1 MKHTILKISALLL
14 VMLLS
19 VPAFAQNSQRQ
30 ISGTVTD
37 RTGLPVIGAA
47 VLVPGTTYGTVTDID
62 GCYVLKVPSDAKTI
76 EVSSIGYVVS
86 NVTLTQADVY
96 DVVLA
101 DDTLSLEEVVVVGYG
116 TQKKANLTG
125 SVSTV
130 SFEKLGA
137 DSRPMFNVNQALAGA
152 IPGLQVM
159 QGSGNPYEEGFSM
172 IVRGTGTLNSAGPL
186 VLVDGMEQGMGNI
199 NPADIASIT
208 VLKDA
213 ASCAIYGNRAANGV
227 VLVTTKNGSSD
238 GKIEVSLD
246 ATWSLNQPFKLIHT
260 VSDYATYMELMNE
273 SAINIGGSRVFQQS
287 TIDAWRAAKQDPW
300 GRALSG
306 YYNYMAYPNTDW
318 WDVIYQ
324 NKLMQKYA
332 VSVNGK
338 EKRTGYNLS
347 FSFID
352 NPGIIENT
360 GYNRFFARV
369 NLYSDITDWLRVGAR
384 IWGYRTDQDKSN
396 VGSLTSLNTQKMVPG
411 IYPYSKSLGLYGG
424 PEANE
429 EDPQSHNPLWDMNST
444 RGYTVNTQ
452 LFTDFYVKVK
462 FLKHFSYDFDFF
474 YKDYRQEEQSVDNAF
489 GKYSFS
495 NDVYVIPDKDPATLH
510 TYMYNKRENQ
520 VKLSQLVNYSQSFGK
535 HDVSALVGYEQMT
548 FKYNDFSTNKLGLS
562 EPSVG
567 DLNAAVEP
575 YSSSGYRTEYASRS
589 FFGRATYAYDN
600 RYLFEANLRYDG
612 SSRFAPEHRWG
623 FFPSFSA
630 GWNIHKEGFMSGTS
644 GWLDNLK
651 FRASW
656 GKLGNNSIGNYDW
669 QSTYGTTKY
678 SFGGEILNGISI
690 TAIKNYSLTWEETGV
705 ANVGFDLGFFN
716 NRLTGTVDLYNKLT
730 TGILYTPSMYMVMGT
745 ASAPKQNIAEV
756 TNRGIEIELGW
767 RDQVGKDFHYSVTA
781 NVSLNRNRVSKYK
794 GELKEGWKTDPVTGE
809 RIWETN
815 IGDISTGST
824 TRVLEG
830 HEINEFYLPDVY
842 KGSGTYWNPDG
853 SVNVDGGPVDGMIR
867 TVNDMEWLRAML
879 DAGYSFYPQQ
889 DIGKAKLW
897 YGEYIYA
904 DANGDGLYGTS
915 FDSRFQNVS
924 TTPKYNYG
932 LQFSC
937 GWKGID
943 FSMSWSGAAGFCI
956 YYYRQAANSSATT
969 YGYGI
974 PQSVADDHYF
984 FDPKNPDD
992 PRTNINSKQ
1001 PRLAYLSSTQS
1012 GASSSLHLEKGD
1024 FLKLR
1029 NINLGYTLPEKW
1041 TEKVKMKKLRVY
1053 ISGENLFAITGFTGM
1068 DPEMR
1073 STAGYSTMRQYAA
1086 GLNITF

>member
-1 MKHTILKISALLL
+1 MKNIIFKLNAILLALFLA
-14 VMLLS
+14 
-19 VPAFAQNSQRQ
+19 VPAFAQNTRQ
-30 ISGTVTD
+30 ISGTVVD
-37 RTGLPVIGAA
+37 GAGMPVIGAA
-47 VLVPGTTYGTVTDID
+47 VMVPGTTVGAMTDVD
-62 GCYVLKVPSDAKTI
+62 GRYTLDLPSDTKVV
-76 EVSSIGYVVS
+76 EVSSIGFVTSV
-86 NVTLTQADVY
+86 VTLTDAAVY
-96 DVVLA
+96 DVALA
-101 DDTLSLEEVVVVGYG
+101 EDNQLLEEVVVVGYG
-116 TQKKANLTG
+116 TQKKVNLTG

-130 SFEKLGA
+130 NFEKIGA

-172 IVRGTGTLNSAGPL
+172 LVRGTGTLNSSGPL
-186 VLVDGMEQGMGNI
+186 VLVDGMEQGLGNI

-227 VLVTTKNGSSD
+227 LLVTTKNGSAA

-246 ATWSLNQPFKLIHT
+246 ATWSLNQPFKIIHT

-273 SAINIGGSRVFQQS
+273 SAVNIGGSRVFQQS
-287 TIDAWRAAKQDPW
+287 TIDAWREAKKDPW

-332 VSVNGK
+332 LSVSGK
-338 EKRTGYNLS
+338 EKKTGYNLS

-360 GYNRFFARV
+360 GYKRFFARV
-369 NLYSDITDWLRVGAR
+369 NLYSDITDWLRIGTR

-444 RGYTVNTQ
+444 RGYTLNTQ
-452 LFTDFYVKVK
+452 LFSDFYVKVK

-474 YKDYRQEEQSVDNAF
+474 YKDYRQEEQSIDNAF

-495 NDVYVIPDKDPATLH
+495 NDQYVIPEKDPSTLH

-520 VKLSQLVNYSQSFGK
+520 VKLSQVLNYAQTIGK
-535 HDVSALVGYEQMT
+535 HDVSALLGYEQMT

-575 YSSSGYRTEYASRS
+575 YSSGGYRTEYASRS
-589 FFGRATYAYDN
+589 FFGRATYAYDG

-630 GWNIHKEGFMSGTS
+630 AWRLSEEPWMKNIKGLE
-644 GWLDNLK
+644 NLK
-651 FRASW
+651 LRASW

-669 QSTYGTTKY
+669 QSTYGTSKY
-678 SFGGEILNGISI
+678 SFGGEILNGLAI
-690 TAIKNYSLTWEETGV
+690 TSIKNYALTWEETAV
-705 ANVGFDLGFFN
+705 ANIGLDFGFLN
-716 NRLTGTVDLYNKLT
+716 NRLTGTVDVYDKLT
-730 TGILYTPSMYMVMGT
+730 SGILYTPSMFMVMGT

-756 TNRGIEIELGW
+756 NNKGIEFEFSW
-767 RDQVGKDFHYSVTA
+767 RDQIGKDFHYSITA

-794 GELKEGWKTDPVTGE
+794 GLLQEGWTVDPTTGE
-809 RIWETN
+809 KVWSTN
-815 IGDISTGST
+815 IGDVSTGTT
-824 TRVLEG
+824 TRVIEG
-830 HEINEFYLPDVY
+830 HQINEFYLPDVY
-842 KGSGTYWNPDG
+842 TGSGTYWNEDG
-853 SVNVDGGPVDGMIR
+853 SVNVNGGPVDGMIR
-867 TVNDMEWLRAML
+867 TVNDMEWLRAMI

-904 DANGDGLYGTS
+904 DANGDGQYGTS
-915 FDSRFQNVS
+915 YDSRFQNVS

-932 LQFSC
+932 LQFSL

-943 FSMSWSGAAGFCI
+943 FSMSLSGAAGFSI
-956 YYYRQAANSSATT
+956 YYYRQASNSSATT
-969 YGYGI
+969 YGYAI

-984 FDPKNPDD
+984 FDPKNPSD

-1024 FLKLR
+1024 FIKLR
-1029 NINLGYTLPEKW
+1029 NVNLGYTLPSKW
-1041 TEKVKMKKLRVY
+1041 TEKVNMKKLRVY
-1053 ISGENLFAITGFTGM
+1053 ISGENLFAITGFSGM

-1073 STAGYSTMRQYAA
+1073 ATEGYSTMRQYAA
-1086 GLNITF
+1086 GINVTF